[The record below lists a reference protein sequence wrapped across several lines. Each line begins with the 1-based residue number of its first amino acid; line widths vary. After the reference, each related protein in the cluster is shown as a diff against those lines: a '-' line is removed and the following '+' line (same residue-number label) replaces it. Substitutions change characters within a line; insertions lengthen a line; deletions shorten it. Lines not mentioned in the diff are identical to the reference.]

1 MVSQI
6 SGKFVNDVVEGD
18 VVIHFIDKSFMKGY
32 SNNGYLVGTQRHFD
46 DKGIFKNATDTAT
59 KDTYIRQY
67 HLQEMSVSLIGCQ
80 HSSEGT
86 RCIVMN
92 NSTFEDLNSC
102 LQITED
108 FYVKCYPMSEIFN
121 VDPDNCKL
129 KLRISASDAGEDLFN
144 MRISK
149 EEIIVERNVKS
160 SFDCSNSLDS
170 WLTYVQNPDLFWY
183 HYYDEIDSPLNLKNP
198 VIEIEIGF
206 FKNRAGWTHRH
217 IYIESQVGVG
227 LLFEG
232 NLHNGKLIGN
242 VDPKLANDPAWRSRL
257 LIGISEKGIRA
268 HGRFIVLWNKY

>member
-32 SNNGYLVGTQRHFD
+32 ANNGYLVGTQRYFD
-46 DKGIFKNATDTAT
+46 DEGILKNATDTAT

-67 HLQEMSVSLIGCQ
+67 DLQEMSVSLIGCQ
-80 HSSEGT
+80 HSREGT
-86 RCIVMN
+86 RCIVIN
-92 NSTFEDLNSC
+92 NSTFENLNSC

-198 VIEIEIGF
+198 DIEIEIGF
-206 FKNRAGWTHRH
+206 LKNRAGWSHRR

-232 NLHNGKLIGN
+232 DLYNGKLIGN
-242 VDPKLANDPAWRSRL
+242 VDQKLANDPAWRSRL